1 MIFLRTGLSSRID
14 QITDNQNNRYN
25 DRDRQYPFYLLF
37 HISSGIAAAMI
48 LPPLFLF
55 IFPFVL
61 FFVTFF
67 CRLTDTPE
75 YRRDP
80 LKYDLYEPYDDF

>member
-1 MIFLRTGLSSRID
+1 MTADMAAVMIIFLRIGLSSCID

-37 HISSGIAAAMI
+37 HISSA
-48 LPPLFLF
+48 FLF

-61 FFVTFF
+61 FFVTFL